1 MAKIYMKRI
10 LKITLLIA
18 AVIISGI
25 LLQLTVFRDM
35 SHSSLRV
42 VCSYK

>member
-25 LLQLTVFRDM
+25 LLQLTVFK
-35 SHSSLRV
+35 SLKIP
-42 VCSYK
+42 SML